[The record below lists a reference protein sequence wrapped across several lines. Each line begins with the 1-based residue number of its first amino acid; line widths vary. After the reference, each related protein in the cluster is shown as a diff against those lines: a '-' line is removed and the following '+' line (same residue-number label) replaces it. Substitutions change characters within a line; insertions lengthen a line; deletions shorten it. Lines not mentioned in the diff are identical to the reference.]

1 MATLS
6 FTAKEV
12 GVVEDE
18 YSLIASLGVSDPVQ
32 YVTFQRA
39 VDDGEDDWGIHFEFN
54 DQINS
59 KYECIKSCTLTR
71 DHLLVELTEPID
83 TKKEV
88 QAVDVCLEVSE
99 DDLQAFT
106 DMLRRIFRGKLDL
119 LTVE

>member
-54 DQINS
+54 DQING
-59 KYECIKSCTLTR
+59 KYECIKSCSLTR
-71 DHLLVELTEPID
+71 DHLLVELTEQID

-88 QAVDVCLEVSE
+88 QSVDVSLRISE
-99 DDLQAFT
+99 DDHEAFT
-106 DMLRRIFRGKLDL
+106 AMLRRIFRGKLDL
-119 LTVE
+119 LTVQ